1 MHSILFPLFS
11 TGGPGWRCVLFCVVA
26 NSWLLKAGWMIDVS
40 HVHDVNTS
48 QEKGTESSSVSKLWN
63 WRVLLI
69 CLVFLFWCFSYSV
82 HSFCDISNICFT
94 FDGLWNMWTSA
105 RSLRESLRALICQQL
120 WILLWVKS
128 YRRARTHA
136 RTGTRYCY
144 TLPVPSSSHTFLH
157 TQECSHTRS
166 DTHIHTTLNSVN
178 PHGTRRKTAA
188 PLGSSGVLHRPI
200 MITSEALVSS
210 EQNQTRHLEHTHTQT
225 HMHAHTANIPPP
237 ASLTLADTS
246 KGCVQGGKSGRVW
259 GIIGDKGSD

>member
-1 MHSILFPLFS
+1 MH
-11 TGGPGWRCVLFCVVA
+11 
-26 NSWLLKAGWMIDVS
+26 
-40 HVHDVNTS
+40 
-48 QEKGTESSSVSKLWN
+48 
-63 WRVLLI
+63 
-69 CLVFLFWCFSYSV
+69 
-82 HSFCDISNICFT
+82 
-94 FDGLWNMWTSA
+94 
-105 RSLRESLRALICQQL
+105 
-120 WILLWVKS
+120 
-128 YRRARTHA
+128 ARTHA
-136 RTGTRYCY
+136 HTGTRYCY